1 MRTNKSIYVLTIVA
15 IMVLLISGGEAQS
28 NSRQHREL
36 KMADQAILAS
46 LAVSRAPA
54 GKKLCAEQE
63 LACVGPD
70 KAELGLDL
78 IGARATKESRL
89 ALVNLLAYRLDGSIA
104 EDYRCYV
111 FKAGPPMKRQLLEAN
126 SAKLHMRCLEELQKL
141 TRSRSSSFAGLDE
154 SAVCAD
160 PDKIKMKR
168 KELLEGLNK
177 GVQCG
182 TEDF

>member
-1 MRTNKSIYVLTIVA
+1 MLTRRGTYSFCITAVTLLFVLGVW
-15 IMVLLISGGEAQS
+15 AQS
-28 NSRQHREL
+28 NSRQQREL

-46 LAVSRAPA
+46 LAVSRSPA
-54 GKKLCAEQE
+54 GKALCVKQE

-78 IGARATKESRL
+78 IGARPTKESRS
-89 ALVNLLAYRLDGSIA
+89 ALVNLLAYKLDGSVA

-111 FKAGPPMKRQLLEAN
+111 FNAGPPLKRELSKVNPAH
-126 SAKLHMRCLEELQKL
+126 LHMRCLDELKKL
-141 TRSRSSSFAGLDE
+141 TRSRSSGFAGLDE

-160 PDKIKMKR
+160 VDSIEMKR
-168 KELLEGLNK
+168 KELLEGLAK

-182 TEDF
+182 AEDF